1 LTFSS
6 LVFIFIFLPVVLLL
20 FMYIPG
26 VKLKQLLIFLAGLI
40 FYAWGSPKNLLL
52 LLLSVVLHYATGMEI
67 AKAEERGNFFTKKI
81 MLFTT
86 IGFDVLV
93 LAVFKY
99 AGLALPIGISFFTF
113 SEISYIVDIYYGKV
127 PMSAN
132 PLDTAMYVTFFPKL
146 ISGPIV
152 QYADF
157 KKQMMSLE
165 YKKANISKGM
175 NLFLIGLYKKVL
187 LADNLGN
194 AFAAAYAVES
204 KASVTAWLGMIFYS
218 LQLYFDFS
226 GYSDMA
232 IGLAQMFGFKFEKN
246 FDYPYTS
253 KNMSEFWRRWHI
265 SLGAWFRDY
274 VYIPLGGNRCAPVMQ
289 FRNLAI
295 VWILTGLWHGSTL
308 NFLAW
313 GIYHGIFVILEKF
326 VIKKRL
332 EFLPDAVKVL
342 MTGLIAF
349 VGWIFFF
356 TPNLGGSFHYM
367 AEMFGAGGGGFWN
380 STTTFLLKQNLLL
393 LVISFILCGPYVKKL
408 HDKYAFKQDGGY
420 RLASIA
426 IYIVLFLITIVYM
439 VSATYQT
446 FLYFQF

>member
-1 LTFSS
+1 
-6 LVFIFIFLPVVLLL
+6 
-20 FMYIPG
+20 
-26 VKLKQLLIFLAGLI
+26 
-40 FYAWGSPKNLLL
+40 
-52 LLLSVVLHYATGMEI
+52 
-67 AKAEERGNFFTKKI
+67 
-81 MLFTT
+81 
-86 IGFDVLV
+86 
-93 LAVFKY
+93 
-99 AGLALPIGISFFTF
+99 
-113 SEISYIVDIYYGKV
+113 
-127 PMSAN
+127 
-132 PLDTAMYVTFFPKL
+132 
-146 ISGPIV
+146 
-152 QYADF
+152 
-157 KKQMMSLE
+157 
-165 YKKANISKGM
+165 
-175 NLFLIGLYKKVL
+175 
-187 LADNLGN
+187 
-194 AFAAAYAVES
+194 
-204 KASVTAWLGMIFYS
+204 MIFYS